1 MKILQLLE
9 SIIDTGKA
17 PQLLQREINVLEVS
31 NLWLE
36 LAYRYDVMEETQILL
51 TYVEDADLKAVLQLG
66 IKRLNKQI
74 NMLEQWMKDYAI
86 PTANRHR
93 AVVADAVKPEVV
105 TDKYIFLRIFSGIQ
119 SFLSIHINAFIQAP
133 SPKLREVFRE
143 FLLEEIGIYDKIIEY
158 GKLKNWISEPPA
170 FRV

>member
-51 TYVEDADLKAVLQLG
+51 NYVEDADLKAVLQ
-66 IKRLNKQI
+66 
-74 NMLEQWMKDYAI
+74 
-86 PTANRHR
+86 
-93 AVVADAVKPEVV
+93 
-105 TDKYIFLRIFSGIQ
+105 
-119 SFLSIHINAFIQAP
+119 
-133 SPKLREVFRE
+133 FR
-143 FLLEEIGIYDKIIEY
+143 
-158 GKLKNWISEPPA
+158 N
-170 FRV
+170 